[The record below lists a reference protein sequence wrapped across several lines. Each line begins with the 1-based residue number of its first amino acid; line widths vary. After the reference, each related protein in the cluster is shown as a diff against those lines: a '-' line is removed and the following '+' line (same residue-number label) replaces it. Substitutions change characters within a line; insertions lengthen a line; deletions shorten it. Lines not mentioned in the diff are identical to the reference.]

1 MQKSNVVF
9 QKASHLKVN
18 SKLPDVGTTIFTV
31 MSRMAAEEGA
41 INLSQ
46 GFPDFDAPAEL
57 LSLVEK
63 HMRLGHNQYA
73 PMEGLMILREQ
84 IAAKV
89 ERLYGAQFDP
99 ETDITVTSGAT
110 EAIHS
115 SISALVQPGDEVIIL
130 EPAYD
135 CYIPSIKLNGGL
147 PISVELNSED
157 FSVPW
162 EQVQAS
168 ISERTRLIMI
178 NTPHNPTGTVL
189 SANDLNQLAAI
200 IRDTK
205 ILVLSDEVYEHI
217 IFDGQKHNSVL
228 THPELA
234 KRSVAVSSFGKT
246 FHTTGWKIGYCVAP
260 AFISREIRKVHQF
273 LQFSVHTP
281 SQFAL
286 AEYMQ
291 SLDSYQF
298 LADFYQQKRDLFLK
312 LTEKAPF
319 KPLPSRGTFF
329 QLFSYRGFSDMPDR
343 ELAEKMTKVNKLAC
357 IPMSVFY
364 REKKDNHYLRF
375 CFCKGDD
382 TLTRGAEILSSL

>member
-1 MQKSNVVF
+1 MIPTADYLNV
-9 QKASHLKVN
+9 K

-46 GFPDFDAPAEL
+46 GFPDFNAPEEL
-57 LSLVEK
+57 LELVSK
-63 HMRLGHNQYA
+63 HMQNGHNQYS

-89 ERLYGAQFDP
+89 ARLYGLQADP

-110 EAIHS
+110 EALHS
-115 SISALVQPGDEVIIL
+115 VISALVQAGDEVIVL

-135 CYIPSIKLNGGL
+135 CYIPSIVLNGGV
-147 PISVELNSED
+147 PVTVSLNPHD

-162 EQVQAS
+162 DKLQAS
-168 ISERTRLIMI
+168 INERTRLIMI
-178 NTPHNPTGTVL
+178 NTPHNPTGTIW
-189 SANDLNQLAAI
+189 SAGDLDQLAEL
-200 IRDTK
+200 IRDTR
-205 ILVLSDEVYEHI
+205 IIVLSDEVYEHI

-228 THPELA
+228 THPELST
-234 KRSVAVSSFGKT
+234 RSAAVFSFGKT
-246 FHTTGWKIGYCVAP
+246 FHSTGWKIGYVVAP
-260 AFISREIRKVHQF
+260 TEISREIRKVHQF
-273 LQFSVHTP
+273 VQFSVHTP
-281 SQFAL
+281 SQYAL
-286 AEYMQ
+286 AEYMA

-312 LTEKAPF
+312 LTANTPF

-329 QLFSYRGFSDMPDR
+329 QLFSYEGYSDMHDR
-343 ELAEKMTKVNKLAC
+343 DLAEKMTKEKKVAC
-357 IPMSVFY
+357 IPISVFY
-364 REKKDNHYLRF
+364 QDKTDNHYLRF

-382 TLTRGAEILSSL
+382 TLENGAEILNNL